1 MGKCLEKYIKSFTV
15 DSSNVYLFHMER
27 KKKTIILQKRI
38 LNDSKTKILNGICE
52 MLKEQIA
59 KKCKFLSFLLTC
71 VFKTRIRATI
81 QMNVYKPSNHFG
93 LNKKATCRSW

>member
-1 MGKCLEKYIKSFTV
+1 MFTFSIWKGKKRP
-15 DSSNVYLFHMER
+15 LFC
-27 KKKTIILQKRI
+27 KKRI